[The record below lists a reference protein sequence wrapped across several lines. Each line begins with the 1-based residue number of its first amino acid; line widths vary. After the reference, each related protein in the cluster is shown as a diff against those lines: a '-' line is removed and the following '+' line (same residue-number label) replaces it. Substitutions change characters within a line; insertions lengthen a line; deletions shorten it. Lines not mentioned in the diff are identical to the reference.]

1 MEQTNAFL
9 RIEAVLI
16 ETSQPENLA
25 AFYRQA
31 FQLPAPVP
39 VGRISLG
46 FQQHHWESTW
56 ALIACRTRMGRP

>member
-25 AFYRQA
+25 AFYRQG
-31 FQLPAPVP
+31 FQLPASVPAMPVSCFSGAP
-39 VGRISLG
+39 
-46 FQQHHWESTW
+46 T
-56 ALIACRTRMGRP
+56 